1 VSASPGRISNY
12 PDSTWLRAMAT
23 EERASDPCVAL
34 VYVQRDAMAGT
45 AELSPLTGLPP
56 QLARICDACE
66 D

>member
-1 VSASPGRISNY
+1 VSTPGRISNY

-45 AELSPLTGLPP
+45 AVLTPLTAVHPL
-56 QLARICDACE
+56 LERICESCE